1 MMEALLTMADAEMRT
16 TCYPGVCEGRA
27 FIMGPNQ
34 FQNALVAAY
43 IETHSNWKSGVID
56 SIAAICLNC
65 GRDDFCRTVVLC
77 DCFGLSAQE
86 KAAEFIEQLSGAP
99 DGCHI
104 AIFNLDRRAG
114 IEGMAFQ
121 FGVQGV
127 FYQDE
132 PVETL
137 IKGLA
142 AMFGGEFWFSRRKM
156 AEIILQNGFGHRLR
170 QFSGQ
175 DYPNGLTRREVEIL
189 GLLTLG
195 ATNDVI
201 ASKLFISPHT
211 VRTHLNN
218 VFRKINVT
226 NRLSA
231 SLWAVET
238 LFPHKPDHEGER

>member
-1 MMEALLTMADAEMRT
+1 MAAPEMGTTYDAQF
-16 TCYPGVCEGRA
+16 CDGLA
-27 FIMGPNQ
+27 FVMGPNH

-43 IETHSNWKSGVID
+43 IETHSNWKSAVID
-56 SIAAICLNC
+56 SIAGICLNC
-65 GRDDFCRTVVLC
+65 ERGDFCRTVVLC
-77 DCFGLSAQE
+77 DCFGLNARE
-86 KAAEFIEQLSGAP
+86 KGAEFIEQFSDVP

-104 AIFNLDRRAG
+104 AMFNLDRRAG

-142 AMFGGEFWFSRRKM
+142 AMFGGELWFSRRKM
-156 AEIILQNGFGHRLR
+156 AEIILQNGFSHRIR
-170 QFSGQ
+170 QLSSQ
-175 DYPNGLTRREVEIL
+175 EYPNGLTRREVEIL

-195 ATNDVI
+195 ATNEVI
-201 ASKLFISPHT
+201 ANKLFISPHT
-211 VRTHLNN
+211 VRTHLSH
-218 VFRKINVT
+218 VFRKIKVT

-238 LFPHKPDHEGER
+238 LFPHKAEPEGEK